1 MGGLRISSL
10 LFVNDVILLALSFIG
25 GGLQLALE
33 QFTAECE
40 APGMRIGTS
49 KSEAL
54 GQT

>member
-10 LFVNDVILLALSFIG
+10 LFANDVILLALSS